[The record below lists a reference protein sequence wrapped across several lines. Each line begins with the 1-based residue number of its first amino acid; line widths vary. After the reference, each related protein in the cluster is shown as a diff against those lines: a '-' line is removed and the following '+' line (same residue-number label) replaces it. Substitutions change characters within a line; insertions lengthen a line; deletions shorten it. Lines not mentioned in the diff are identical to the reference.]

1 MSVKTSIVARALE
14 QGAGILR
21 LAPNWVPRSFCVP
34 GRRIKLHPDDYYAT
48 ACEPGGIDERWF
60 ASTTPADDGPLTS
73 LNGGLSCVVFDD
85 EPRTERTLSREAVQ
99 HLEGGTVGER
109 VWGNHQRW
117 PIDSEFLVVSGSMT
131 RTTRWGRFK
140 HWLFPHLREG
150 KQLAEAYTRARVAR
164 EEGEARKIAEE
175 ATRIAVKTDLEKQ
188 EDLKEFGAAV
198 NEIFQNPALGHEAR
212 VLKLAKMIEN
222 NPEILGHV
230 DKAQLLLRSLSP
242 LRQTELASGHST

>member
-1 MSVKTSIVARALE
+1 MSVKTIVARALE

-34 GRRIKLHPDDYYAT
+34 GHRIKLHPDDYYAMGG
-48 ACEPGGIDERWF
+48 ERGGIDERWF
-60 ASTTPADDGPLTS
+60 ASTTLADNGPLT
-73 LNGGLSCVVFDD
+73 LPNAGLSCVVFDN
-85 EPRTERTLSREAVQ
+85 ESRTERTLSREAIQ
-99 HLEGGTVGER
+99 HFGDGAVGDR
-109 VWGNHQRW
+109 VWDNRQRW
-117 PIDSEFLVVSGSMT
+117 PIDSEFLDVSGSIT
-131 RTTRWGRFK
+131 RTTRWERLK

-175 ATRIAVKTDLEKQ
+175 AIRIAVKADLEKQ

-198 NEIFQNPALGHEAR
+198 DEIFRNRALGHEAR
-212 VLKLAKMIEN
+212 VLKLAKLIEN

-230 DKAQLLLRSLSP
+230 DKAQLLLRSLAP
-242 LRQTELASGHST
+242 LRQSELASGRST